1 MHSNPDPYDTGTPK
15 YSTAAAIYD
24 ALCELVQTEE
34 MSILSEIFADVSY
47 DNQDYIYTEKGYTL
61 QNKFDELSDYGNKMW
76 LMDLAIMQIDK
87 GEVHETVFEALN
99 SSDLAKRLG
108 FKKVFIDHA
117 LKGHY
122 AGRYAKIIADFEY
135 ELRELNAFRYYDVA
149 RAFGKA
155 MSDNEAPSSY
165 NPYPDYSLF
174 CYHLSEKIN
183 GLRLTE
189 EVKLIAECRALLT
202 SYDDFMFGLRMNQA
216 LHEAQ
221 ERQYEQMTARL
232 QANYEEKLGQLYLIA
247 ERLGITPDSIG
258 ELQAS
263 FLPFIPYTLQLEGV
277 SGIESNPLAPKP
289 AQDSD
294 S

>member
-1 MHSNPDPYDTGTPK
+1 
-15 YSTAAAIYD
+15 
-24 ALCELVQTEE
+24 LVQTEE

-47 DNQDYIYTEKGYTL
+47 DNQDYIYTEKGYAL

-76 LMDLAIMQIDK
+76 LIDLAIMQIDR

-99 SSDLAKRLG
+99 NSDLAKRLG
-108 FKKVFIDHA
+108 FKKLFIDHA

-122 AGRYAKIIADFEY
+122 AGRYAKVIADFEY
-135 ELRELNAFRYYDVA
+135 ELRELDAFRYHDTA

-155 MSDNEAPSSY
+155 MSNNGAPSSY
-165 NPYPDYSLF
+165 NPYPDYSSF

-232 QANYEEKLGQLYLIA
+232 QASYEEKLGQLYLIT

-263 FLPFIPYTLQLEGV
+263 FLPLIPDMLTLEAI
-277 SGIESNPLAPKP
+277 SGIESNPLAPKSS
-289 AQDSD
+289 QGSD